1 MTDRVARPPQ
11 DPAQEKI
18 TFPCHACGAKN
29 RFPVLKI
36 HEGPKCGRCKA
47 ELQQT
52 IYRHLAPI
60 ALLDKIFDPLVMA
73 SKIPA
78 FVIAISP
85 RDPRTA
91 DVLRHL
97 QELFARFRGKIL
109 FAVANVAECPLFAH
123 RFRIRETP
131 SFLMVRRGLV
141 IEEAHGMRTPGYL
154 ATRLETLAGL

>member
-1 MTDRVARPPQ
+1 MPERTVRRPS

-36 HEGPKCGRCKA
+36 HDGPKCGRCKA
-47 ELQQT
+47 ELQAT

-60 ALLDKIFDPLVMA
+60 ALLDPLFDPLVMA
-73 SKIPA
+73 SKIPV
-78 FVIAISP
+78 FVVVVSP
-85 RDPRTA
+85 RDPRSSDA
-91 DVLRHL
+91 VRHL
-97 QELFARFRGKIL
+97 QELFPRFRGKIL
-109 FAVANVAECPLFAH
+109 FAVVNLLECPLFAH
-123 RFRIRETP
+123 RFQIRDTP
-131 SFLMVRRGLV
+131 SYLLLRRGLL